1 MPVLGH
7 FIIPLGGQGT
17 SKKLIGSERGYKTRE
32 NFESGGHRKY
42 FKAVKNS
49 LALLKP
55 SLARVWLIFCPL
67 PTRNLQF
74 FSYKKYL

>member
-49 LALLKP
+49 LGTTKAQLGEG
-55 SLARVWLIFCPL
+55 LADILS
-67 PTRNLQF
+67 TSNKK
-74 FSYKKYL
+74 FSTLFL